1 MKIFRTSTGFEP
13 VTSRCRCDGFKLSH
27 CVNQVMLN
35 VGNDECIILY
45 NFGGRIMS
53 GFEVKDGGHPKPPP
67 PGCRKQKKKQRCQT
81 NIETFNIEV
90 QHTGILPSKN

>member
-1 MKIFRTSTGFEP
+1 
-13 VTSRCRCDGFKLSH
+13 
-27 CVNQVMLN
+27 
-35 VGNDECIILY
+35 
-45 NFGGRIMS
+45 MS

>member
-1 MKIFRTSTGFEP
+1 
-13 VTSRCRCDGFKLSH
+13 
-27 CVNQVMLN
+27 
-35 VGNDECIILY
+35 
-45 NFGGRIMS
+45 MS

-90 QHTGILPSKN
+90 QHTGILQGLFPGPCKIFVIFSLPN